1 MIIIEHS
8 TVDENSIAENLGLPE
23 YSYWFVRKAFR
34 RVLGQ
39 FGVTVGVTD
48 PTREVDRIH
57 HSAKAHGIES
67 VFLSFNPPHLLP
79 VGLDCP
85 MAPVFAW
92 EFDTIPNEVW
102 QNEPRN
108 DWATVLSSLPAAV
121 THCSFSADA
130 VRRELGANYPIW
142 SIPAPVFESNATRAF
157 SARGWRDSFEIVLSR
172 GVAIDS
178 QAIDLALFRPDRPEG
193 HGYKA
198 LRLLDVAAQ
207 TPRPALRLSLRGVI
221 YNAVF
226 NPVDDR
232 KNWTDMI
239 AGFVAAF
246 RNQADATL
254 ILKITHHSLV
264 DGVLPILN
272 HLSRLGDFACRVI
285 LVHGMLADDE
295 YSGLVEAT
303 SFAVNTSNGEGQC
316 LPLMEFMS
324 AGRPAVAPRHT
335 AMLDYVN
342 ADNSFIVSSGM
353 RQTHWPHDSRRVVRC
368 LRHEISVA
376 DLVRQFRAS
385 FVVARDDPDRYRSM
399 SAAATQTLRAYCSD
413 AVVSERLSSL
423 LAHMGL
429 GGKSDAATERRRQRP
444 AARV

>member
-8 TVDENSIAENLGLPE
+8 TFDENSIAENLGLPE

-34 RVLGQ
+34 RVLSR
-39 FGVTVGVTD
+39 FGVPVGVTD

-57 HSAKAHGIES
+57 HAAKAHGIDS
-67 VFLSFNPPHLLP
+67 VFLSYNPPHHLP

-85 MAPVFAW
+85 TVPVFAW
-92 EFDTIPNEVW
+92 EYDTIPNEVW
-102 QNEPRN
+102 ENEPRN
-108 DWATVLSSLPAAV
+108 NWAAVLSSLPAAV
-121 THCSFSADA
+121 THCSFTADA

-142 SIPAPVFESNATRAF
+142 SIPAPVFESNAPKAF
-157 SARGWRDSFEIVLSR
+157 SAQGWRDSFEIVLSR

-178 QAIDLALFRPDRPEG
+178 RAIDLALFRPDRPDDR
-193 HGYKA
+193 GYHA

-207 TPRPALRLSLRGVI
+207 TSRPALRLSLRGVI

-226 NPVDDR
+226 NPVDGR
-232 KNWTDMI
+232 KNWMDMI
-239 AGFVAAF
+239 VGFIAAF
-246 RNQADATL
+246 RDQADATL
-254 ILKITHHSLV
+254 IIKITHRSLI
-264 DGVLPILN
+264 DGALPILN

-285 LVHGMLADDE
+285 LVHGLLADDE

-342 ADNSFIVSSGM
+342 AENSFIVSSGM
-353 RQTHWPHDSRRVVRC
+353 RQATWAHDPRQVIRC

-399 SAAATQTLRAYCSD
+399 SVAATQSLRAYCSD
-413 AVVSERLSSL
+413 AVVLERLSNV

-429 GGKSDAATERRRQRP
+429 GGKSDASAERRRQRVG
-444 AARV
+444 ARP